1 MIHKYKFVLDE
12 IDVWNS
18 KNFISREN
26 INILSMSSLSPCEDA
41 IMKKEQQ
48 QVESSKCSIAIT
60 VLAAAVPADWKSN
73 YC

>member
-48 QVESSKCSIAIT
+48 
-60 VLAAAVPADWKSN
+60 
-73 YC
+73 